1 MEECFVTK
9 IRDCVPNDVDHN
21 PKLHTLDGVVI
32 EVFPSN
38 TGDNQRLINFNN
50 CKVKILGDATVYGK
64 KEYTNQEGEAVT
76 KCNVTSVKP
85 FYLKL
90 DQVSKVVAIYNYNT
104 LPTDLTT
111 DILGEY
117 FINLV
122 KALLYASNVS
132 GDIKSLS
139 TLVNLTDL
147 RLDDSNVSGDI
158 KSLSTLVNL
167 TDLRLGGSNVSGD
180 IKSLSTLVNLTKLA
194 VYRTNV
200 SGDILSLRSM
210 TKLTALEIGGTSI
223 TGDIK
228 TFADEMAKNNV
239 EHTLSIDVVANGAIN
254 TKVTYDGKA
263 CAQRSYTFSFKTDGT
278 YTVN

>member
-38 TGDNQRLINFNN
+38 TGDNQRLINFDN

-64 KEYTNQEGEAVT
+64 KEYTNTAGEAVIN
-76 KCNVTSVKP
+76 CNVTSVKP

-90 DQVSKVVAIYNYNT
+90 DQVSKVIGIYNYNT

-111 DILGEY
+111 DILGES

-122 KALLYASNVS
+122 KALLNNSNVSGDIKNLSTLVNLTNLSLGGDTNVS

-139 TLVNLTDL
+139 TLVNLT
-147 RLDDSNVSGDI
+147 N
-158 KSLSTLVNL
+158 LSVF
-167 TDLRLGGSNVSGD
+167 
-180 IKSLSTLVNLTKLA
+180 
-194 VYRTNV
+194 RTNV

-210 TKLTALEIGGTSI
+210 TKLTNLVIGGTQI

-228 TFADEMAKNNV
+228 TFADEIAKNNV
-239 EHTLSIDVVANGAIN
+239 EHTLKIDVVAYGVIN
-254 TKVTYDGKA
+254 TKVTYDGEA
-263 CAQRSYTFSFKTDGT
+263 CAQREYTFSFKTDGT

>member
-38 TGDNQRLINFNN
+38 TGDNQRLINFKD
-50 CKVKILGDATVYGK
+50 CKVKILGDATVRGK
-64 KEYTNQEGEAVT
+64 KEYTNIGGEEVIS
-76 KCNVTSVKP
+76 CNVTSVKP

-90 DQVSKVVAIYNYNT
+90 DQVSKVVGIYNYDT

-111 DILGEY
+111 DILGES

-122 KALLYASNVS
+122 KAALN
-132 GDIKSLS
+132 
-139 TLVNLTDL
+139 
-147 RLDDSNVSGDI
+147 DSNVSGDI

-167 TDLRLGGSNVSGD
+167 T
-180 IKSLSTLVNLTKLA
+180 NLE
-194 VYRTNV
+194 VFRTNV

-210 TKLTALEIGGTSI
+210 TKLTKLVIGGTSI

-228 TFADEMAKNNV
+228 TFADEIAKNNV
-239 EHTLSIDVVANGAIN
+239 EHTLKIDVVAYGAID
-254 TKVTYDGKA
+254 TRATYDGEA
-263 CAQRSYTFSFKTDGT
+263 CAQREYTFSFKTDGT

>member
-38 TGDNQRLINFNN
+38 TGDNQRLINFDN

-64 KEYTNQEGEAVT
+64 KEYTNTSGEAVIS
-76 KCNVTSVKP
+76 CNVTSVKP

-90 DQVSKVVAIYNYNT
+90 DQVSKVVGIYNYNT

-111 DILGEY
+111 DSLEES

-122 KALLYASNVS
+122 KATLNDSNLSGDIKSLSTLVNLKDLSVGDSKVS

-139 TLVNLTDL
+139 TLVNLT
-147 RLDDSNVSGDI
+147 N
-158 KSLSTLVNL
+158 LS
-167 TDLRLGGSNVSGD
+167 
-180 IKSLSTLVNLTKLA
+180 

-210 TKLTALEIGGTSI
+210 TKLTNLEIGGTLI

-239 EHTLSIDVVANGAIN
+239 EHTLRISVASKGAID
-254 TKVTYDGKA
+254 TKATYDGEA
-263 CAQRSYTFSFKTDGT
+263 CAQRAYTFSFKTDGT